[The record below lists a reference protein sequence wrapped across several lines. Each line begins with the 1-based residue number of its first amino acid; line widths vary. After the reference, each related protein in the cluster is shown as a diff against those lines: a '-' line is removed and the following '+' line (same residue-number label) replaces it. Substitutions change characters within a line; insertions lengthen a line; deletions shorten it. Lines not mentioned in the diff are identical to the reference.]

1 MLFKKMH
8 ARISSNLKKV
18 IDAREQFKK
27 VIHAREQFK
36 KVKHAREHFLY
47 TYFCSLY
54 MKFYLRNNCKDLGKP
69 NRRKQ
74 DPLVRARNDT

>member
-1 MLFKKMH
+1 MLSKKMH
-8 ARISSNLKKV
+8 ARISSNLKKVIDAREQFKKV

-54 MKFYLRNNCKDLGKP
+54 VWYSN
-69 NRRKQ
+69 
-74 DPLVRARNDT
+74 VE